1 MIRMISGT
9 FGLLVDGIVV
19 AKTKASEPFEASEEQ
34 EARLVKLGMAEYV
47 NAPVPAEDAPEE
59 LPELPEDVVG
69 IPEYN
74 VDMKADELREI
85 AAMMGLEFP
94 ANTKKQSM
102 VDAMDKFLEENMVE
116 PDEDAPVFDAAEAV
130 Q

>member
-19 AKTKASEPFEASEEQ
+19 AKTKASEPFEASAEQ

-47 NAPVPAEDAPEE
+47 NAPAPAEDAPEE

-94 ANTKKQSM
+94 ANTKKQAM

>member
-19 AKTKASEPFEASEEQ
+19 AKTKASEPFEASTEQ

-47 NAPVPAEDAPEE
+47 NAPAPVEDAPEE
-59 LPELPEDVVG
+59 LPELPEGVVG

-94 ANTKKQSM
+94 ANTKKQAM